1 MLEELIA
8 GNKKIIL
15 VIIAGLVAV
24 VLLAIAIIGWYNYY
38 KYIAQ
43 TDFQP
48 TGAPSLEIQ
57 KQEIIEGQLSEID
70 KLRKEFSTSAQPL
83 SETELN
89 KQFNSIDA
97 YRKKTSAK
105 PLTQEEIQK
114 QLEELDKFKQL
125 Q

>member
-48 TGAPSLEIQ
+48 TGAPSSAGVEANR
-57 KQEIIEGQLSEID
+57 GQWGNEV
-70 KLRKEFSTSAQPL
+70 TG
-83 SETELN
+83 
-89 KQFNSIDA
+89 
-97 YRKKTSAK
+97 
-105 PLTQEEIQK
+105 
-114 QLEELDKFKQL
+114 
-125 Q
+125 